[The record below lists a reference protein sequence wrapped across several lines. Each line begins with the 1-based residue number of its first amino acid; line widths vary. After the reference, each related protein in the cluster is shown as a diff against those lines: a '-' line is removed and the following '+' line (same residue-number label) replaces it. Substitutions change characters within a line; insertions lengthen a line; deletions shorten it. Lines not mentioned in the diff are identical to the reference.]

1 MHVTRLAVQS
11 DNTSG
16 ECHILATARR
26 MTEALADQ
34 LVISREQGI
43 ERLSNAMCATVQPG
57 QPQRVIRG
65 RNQRG
70 YFGHAARSGEA
81 QITSMFPSVAHG
93 SKAGASFMFAGC
105 CRWRSLAGDGNSGTS
120 RGHRPVMRRRGAR
133 RSGGAAA

>member
-16 ECHILATARR
+16 ECHILAMARR

-70 YFGHAARSGEA
+70 TSDAARSGEA
-81 QITSMFPSVAHG
+81 QITSYVPVR
-93 SKAGASFMFAGC
+93 C
-105 CRWRSLAGDGNSGTS
+105 PRVQS
-120 RGHRPVMRRRGAR
+120 RG
-133 RSGGAAA
+133 

>member
-16 ECHILATARR
+16 ECHILAMARR

-43 ERLSNAMCATVQPG
+43 ERLRNAMRATVQPG
-57 QPQRVIRG
+57 QAQRVIRG

-70 YFGHAARSGEA
+70 TSGTQHARAKPKLRVCSRALPTGPKPGLA
-81 QITSMFPSVAHG
+81 SCSQVA
-93 SKAGASFMFAGC
+93 
-105 CRWRSLAGDGNSGTS
+105 AGDRWLVMAI
-120 RGHRPVMRRRGAR
+120 RGHLGDTGP
-133 RSGGAAA
+133 